1 MAIGDNIIDALGIS
15 WVLDTSSDFATLT
28 YQHPV
33 LGLLQYTGDVP
44 WIADNVNTL
53 TLTSRGDF
61 PFPGDE
67 GYVKVLPDSV
77 CIRPLY
83 DSNGC
88 GCYDRVTYDSAA
100 VQCACK
106 DPGCDCIPEFMCLTC
121 DGDKECC
128 TGNACVGG
136 RVGVVSPSGPSRE
149 LCCTLLG
156 VLVCGVWYCS
166 GGQWKVDIYC
176 NGVLITTNDISHEG
190 CPLVLGSTAFSGCV
204 DCEGCVGEDCDP
216 DPPPGV
222 TTTCCG
228 EPTPETLTASIT
240 YSGGCTC
247 PATSTLAYNAA
258 LVRWDG
264 TFPGCTGPFRLECV
278 GVVWQLTTSGGT
290 FNAVTVVCSP
300 ISITFTGVTFVD
312 CPLQTATVVI
322 TA

>member
-1 MAIGDNIIDALGIS
+1 MPAQNIIDALGIS
-15 WVLDTSSDFATLT
+15 WKLDTSSDYATLT
-28 YQHPV
+28 YAHPV

-53 TLTSRGDF
+53 KLTSRGDL
-61 PFPGDE
+61 PAVGDVS
-67 GYVKVLPDSV
+67 YVKVLPDSV

-83 DSNGC
+83 DANGC
-88 GCYDRVTYDSAA
+88 GCYDLVTYDSVAN
-100 VQCACK
+100 QCACK

-128 TGNACVGG
+128 TGDACVGG
-136 RVGVVSPSGPSRE
+136 RDGVDNPSGPSRE

-176 NGVLITTNDISHEG
+176 DGVLITTNDISHEG
-190 CPLVLGSTAFSGCV
+190 CPLVLGSTSFSGCV

-216 DPPPGV
+216 DPPPGID
-222 TTTCCG
+222 TPCCD
-228 EPTPETLTASIT
+228 EPTPETLTASIS
-240 YSGGCTC
+240 YSGGCAC
-247 PATSTLAYNAA
+247 PATSTLTFNAA

-264 TFPGCTGPFRLECV
+264 TFPGCSTPFRLECV
-278 GVVWQLTTSGGT
+278 GVTWQLTTSGGT

-312 CPLQTATVVI
+312 CPLQTATVII